1 MEINSYQT
9 HRVIFDVIDPASFE
23 DLDELFTDD
32 MLDESLVVQFVI
44 NNLHGV
50 ENMQLFLDEVD
61 SEIIMDSIM
70 TSYDSKADNN
80 GFEVEYLEG

>member
-9 HRVIFDVIDPASFE
+9 HRVVYDVIDPASFD

-32 MLDESLVVQFVI
+32 LLDESLVVQFAI
-44 NNLHGV
+44 NNLNGV
-50 ENMQLFLDEVD
+50 EDMQEFLDEVD

-70 TSYDSKADNN
+70 VSYESKTDNSD
-80 GFEVEYLEG
+80 FEVEYLEG

>member
-9 HRVIFDVIDPASFE
+9 HRVVYDVIDPASFD

-32 MLDESLVVQFVI
+32 LVDESLVVQFVI
-44 NNLHGV
+44 NNLNGV
-50 ENMQLFLDEVD
+50 ENMQEFLDEVD

-70 TSYDSKADNN
+70 ASYESKTDNSD
-80 GFEVEYLEG
+80 FEIEYLEG